1 MDVDKLAID
10 LLLKG
15 MTQEQQKAALESI
28 KDSVTQAKAIQK
40 QRIGENVQVVIQA
53 LKKIESDIKDKY
65 DGVTTVIEKRVAS
78 IKDGKDGRNGA
89 DGKAGKDGRPG
100 RDGAVGPRGVDGL
113 NGRDGKDGENGVS
126 VTDAYIDFDG
136 SLIIRLSSGQTLN
149 VGEVVAPDLAEKIKV
164 ITNGGGTSQ
173 SVLDTLTSLQDQIN
187 ALVSMGS
194 VNYVGTWNA
203 STNTPIIVASTGD
216 KGDYYVVSVA
226 GSTSIDGQ
234 SLWGVGDWIIFNG
247 SVWQKVDGGS
257 TGDLTTLT
265 VTGNTTLGDATTDTV
280 TVNGYMGVGIS
291 PSANVGVFTRP
302 SGLTTTTQI
311 GVLGGVLAN
320 SAATTLIAGVYGE
333 GRTAASAFTVSDLV
347 ALYAN
352 NTTKGAGS
360 TITSQHG
367 LYITDQTQG
376 TNNYGIT
383 SLVSS
388 GTNKWNI
395 YASGTADNYFA
406 GDVGIGTSS
415 PTQRLDVSML
425 NSGASGTVA
434 VFRNAG
440 TSTVNTAARIVLTS
454 RSGDEIRGSYIEA
467 INVGGANYP
476 FDLVFGTSSSN
487 ATPSEKMRIDSS
499 GNVGIGTSSPDYKL
513 QVSGTALITGAAT
526 FSSSVTANSLIIK
539 NSGVPAGQ
547 FYRDADVTIVGSA
560 GQGIEFGARSG
571 ATYIAGAAI
580 YGGLETGAT
589 TGNLVFQTL
598 TSGSLTTKLT
608 ITNAGNVG
616 FGTSTPNAYPNYTT
630 LTIDGLNGSEID
642 FDANGVLVAD
652 MFSSSAQFN
661 IRTVTSIP
669 LIFSTAASERARFTS
684 SGNLLIGTTTDA
696 GQKLQVNGN
705 SLITGT
711 LSVTGAS
718 AGNSISVSQGVSIG
732 DGYGLNAGNFQ
743 LGAITGNRFY
753 IYNNTLGIDNIV
765 IDPSTGVTKFN
776 KRINIQGLPTSPVGL
791 VAGDVWNNLGVLN
804 IV

>member
-513 QVSGTALITGAAT
+513 QVSGTTGQTFSIERVASAIGSSTALGTIAGTGEIPTLTADGASIQFLGAGTWSSTSSPGRIVFNTTPAAT
-526 FSSSVTANSLIIK
+526 TTPVERFQLA
-539 NSGVPAGQ
+539 AGEAVFNDPGNDYDFRVESDTNTHAFFVQ
-547 FYRDADVTIVGSA
+547 GSD
-560 GQGIEFGARSG
+560 
-571 ATYIAGAAI
+571 
-580 YGGLETGAT
+580 
-589 TGNLVFQTL
+589 
-598 TSGSLTTKLT
+598 
-608 ITNAGNVG
+608 GNVG
-616 FGTSTPNAYPNYTT
+616 IGIAAPTAKLDLYDTTNPVYLQQTRGSVVQLAGPTGTAVTSPGQIGTSSNSPFRIITNNTDRVR
-630 LTIDGLNGSEID
+630 IDETGNVGI
-642 FDANGVLVAD
+642 G
-652 MFSSSAQFN
+652 
-661 IRTVTSIP
+661 
-669 LIFSTAASERARFTS
+669 TS
-684 SGNLLIGTTTDA
+684 SPSASAILDAQSTTKGVRMPNMTTTQKNAISSPAA
-696 GQKLQVNGN
+696 GLMVFDTTIAKLCVYSGSAWQT
-705 SLITGT
+705 IT
-711 LSVTGAS
+711 SV
-718 AGNSISVSQGVSIG
+718 
-732 DGYGLNAGNFQ
+732 
-743 LGAITGNRFY
+743 
-753 IYNNTLGIDNIV
+753 
-765 IDPSTGVTKFN
+765 
-776 KRINIQGLPTSPVGL
+776 
-791 VAGDVWNNLGVLN
+791 
-804 IV
+804 